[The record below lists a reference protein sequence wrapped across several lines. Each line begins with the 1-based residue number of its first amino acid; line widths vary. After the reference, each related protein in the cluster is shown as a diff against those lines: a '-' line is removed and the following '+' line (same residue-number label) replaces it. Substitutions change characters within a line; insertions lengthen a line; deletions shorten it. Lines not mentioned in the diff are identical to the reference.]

1 VKIYTLTMRIE
12 ADDDRTPES
21 IKAELYEATEGV
33 EFAFDVTEIRG
44 QA

>member
-1 VKIYTLTMRIE
+1 VKVYTLTMRIE

-21 IKAELYEATEGV
+21 IKAELYDATDDV
-33 EFAFDVTEIRG
+33 EFSFDITEIRG